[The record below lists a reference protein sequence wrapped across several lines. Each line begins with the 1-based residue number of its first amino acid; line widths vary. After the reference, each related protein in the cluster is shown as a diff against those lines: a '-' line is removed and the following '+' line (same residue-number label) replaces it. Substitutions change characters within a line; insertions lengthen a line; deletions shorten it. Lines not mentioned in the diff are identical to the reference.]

1 MYVKISMVQKIQS
14 LKILP
19 DFTLI
24 LYVFSTNR
32 YQGYKSY
39 QTYDM
44 NVQIS
49 LAVQIYPIS
58 KKARIWTV
66 RTVILTSSIWSLSFV

>member
-32 YQGYKSY
+32 YQGYKNY

-58 KKARIWTV
+58 KKARIWIV

>member
-58 KKARIWTV
+58 KKARIWIV

>member
-49 LAVQIYPIS
+49 LAVQIYSIS

>member
-1 MYVKISMVQKIQS
+1 MYAKISVVQKYHH
-14 LKILP
+14 LKS
-19 DFTLI
+19 FLI
-24 LYVFSTNR
+24 LHLFYVFSINR
-32 YQGYKSY
+32 YQGYKNY

-49 LAVQIYPIS
+49 LAVQIYSIS

>member
-1 MYVKISMVQKIQS
+1 MRRFLWFKKYNH
-14 LKILP
+14 LKS
-19 DFTLI
+19 FLI
-24 LYVFSTNR
+24 LHLFYVFSINR
-32 YQGYKSY
+32 YQGYKNY

-49 LAVQIYPIS
+49 LAVQIYSIS